1 MFLLPCRD
9 TRRDSLCRRVDRL
22 STDFEPAIQ
31 SLQVRPILKWI
42 LEQRDMLQRRE
53 WSLLDLIKYFLGR
66 LIDGLEMIRREN
78 QTLKS
83 ASESKEKIVK
93 VRHDISLLTLA
104 NFETHWGIADS
115 SPTKSCQSESSL
127 PSRFRIL
134 RFLKGGP
141 VKNEFSS
148 GRDQYMM
155 TESGSYER
163 VSTQ

>member
-104 NFETHWGIADS
+104 NFETH
-115 SPTKSCQSESSL
+115 
-127 PSRFRIL
+127 
-134 RFLKGGP
+134 
-141 VKNEFSS
+141 
-148 GRDQYMM
+148 
-155 TESGSYER
+155 
-163 VSTQ
+163 